1 MKRLLMLVTVLVA
14 VALAAPSWAAIEFFG
29 TAKVK
34 PTYYSNFDFDDS
46 EDDKFIANEAGLAK
60 GGHMRAEL
68 RLGWKAQGEK
78 WSVKMITEADVI
90 MQKDTADR
98 SFYSSSEKGYNPNT
112 GGEFG
117 IERVELLYKFAPSVE
132 LQTGWDIRAL
142 DIKSGGL
149 LYGDDHPFIGFR
161 GQLAKTTKYELLY
174 IPIQNMDGINYDPM
188 SSDSENDWNVYTLK
202 INQQV
207 GDFNLSPF
215 VAYSD
220 NDSREAQVAYYGL
233 EVTGK
238 AGVFKPS
245 LEIVAAEG
253 EFDDGRD
260 ISSLAAFV
268 GVEMDVC
275 KAFTPYVAFRYT
287 QGDDDASDDDVEG
300 WVGITDIGRFT
311 PMMGMDGGILSEDL
325 GQSYGATLYSLS
337 PERAYAD
344 GVYNQSQFQKVG
356 EDGNMVDNKTAYSAA
371 LAANNYGGI
380 SNNGSGDNP
389 GRMVVAI
396 GAKGDLSSLVD
407 KLSYK
412 TQVFMIWYDE
422 TDNLLNKKD
431 PGSDVDDYAG
441 TTFDLQLKYALD
453 PNFSIDYIFGVFVP
467 GNGIED
473 QYGDDTAMTNCLTLS
488 WKY

>member
-1 MKRLLMLVTVLVA
+1 MKRLLMLIAVLVA
-14 VALAAPSWAAIEFFG
+14 VSLAAPSWAAIEFFG

-46 EDDKFIANEAGLAK
+46 EDDVFVANEAGLAK

-68 RLGWKAQGEK
+68 RLGWKAQGDK
-78 WSVKMITEADVI
+78 WSVKMIAEADVI

-98 SFYSSSEKGYNPNT
+98 SFYSSANKGYNPNT

-149 LYGDDHPFIGFR
+149 LYGDDHPFLGFR
-161 GQLAKTTKYELLY
+161 GQLAENTKYELLY

-202 INQQV
+202 LNQQV
-207 GDFNLSPF
+207 GGFNLSPF

-220 NDSREAQVAYYGL
+220 NDSQEAQVTYYGF

-238 AGVFKPS
+238 AGAFKPS
-245 LEIVAAEG
+245 FEIIAADG
-253 EFDDGRD
+253 EFDNGAD

-268 GVEMDVC
+268 GAELDVC

-287 QGDDDASDDDVEG
+287 EGDDDASDDDVEG

-311 PMMGMDGGILSEDL
+311 PLMGMDGGILSEDL
-325 GQSYGATLYSLS
+325 GQSYGATLYSYS
-337 PERAYAD
+337 PERSLAT
-344 GVYNQSQFQKVG
+344 NQ
-356 EDGNMVDNKTAYSAA
+356 
-371 LAANNYGGI
+371 YGGI
-380 SNNGSGDNP
+380 SNRGSGDNP
-389 GRMVVAI
+389 GQMLVAI
-396 GAKGDLSSLVD
+396 GAKGDLSSVVD

-412 TQVFMIWYDE
+412 TQVFFIWYDE
-422 TDNLLNKKD
+422 TDNLTNVKD

-467 GNGIED
+467 GDGLED
-473 QYGDDTAMTNCLTLS
+473 QLDSDDVAMTNCLSLC